1 MNNLSYVD
9 LAYELGRIYENKN
22 NVKLSSVDNDIDFY
36 CFHNT
41 EFSVIYAFV
50 NDKKNTLF
58 INKKTDISEVV
69 SFCETLYM
77 MVDRENVSF
86 CFTDMEEL
94 TVDRVEGIY
103 YHILAS
109 HNRMIVLDE
118 NFFKNVPKDGDI
130 LNAKLEILVKETKQ
144 RKEMI
149 NNKFQNLLKK

>member
-1 MNNLSYVD
+1 
-9 LAYELGRIYENKN
+9 
-22 NVKLSSVDNDIDFY
+22 
-36 CFHNT
+36 
-41 EFSVIYAFV
+41 
-50 NDKKNTLF
+50 
-58 INKKTDISEVV
+58 
-69 SFCETLYM
+69 M